1 MTAGHDHGRNRL
13 PSRRARRRLLS
24 VLAVT
29 SAWATCLLGPAPA
42 AHADDVRSQQWYLDA
57 MRAEE
62 MWKVSTGEGVKV
74 AVVDSGVN
82 ASTDALKGQVL
93 PGEDMTGAPGEATD
107 DYLGHGTDMAEL
119 IAGTGKNGSVK
130 GLAPGAKIIPYRI
143 PLKGLDRKLRA
154 DGFVKAIR
162 AAADSD
168 AKIINMSFGGLYYT
182 PAGEEAIEYALGK
195 GKLLFAGVGND
206 GEKGNK
212 PKYPVSYSGVV
223 GVGAT
228 DRRGE
233 VTGFSQHGLNVDLSA
248 PGVDVPGWCDEKF
261 EKYCPN
267 GAGTSVATAIA
278 SASAALIWAKNPDW
292 TANQVLRVLVDTAG
306 RKDEKKGASSVY
318 VGYGA
323 VRPRIHLLEGK
334 GDPGDPNKNPI
345 EATEPTP
352 SASASPPQGES
363 GGKNDRNDAGGKGE
377 DRKDQAG
384 NAENTGNTENTA
396 TESKDDGDL
405 WIYLGAGAAAA
416 VVVAGAFVLVRRTIR
431 KT

>member
-13 PSRRARRRLLS
+13 PSRRTRRRLLS
-24 VLAVT
+24 ALAAT
-29 SAWATCLLGPAPA
+29 SAWTTCLVGLAPT
-42 AHADDVRSQQWYLDA
+42 AHADDIRPQQWYLDA
-57 MRAEE
+57 MQAEK

-74 AVVDSGVN
+74 AVIDSGVN
-82 ASTDALKGQVL
+82 ASTDALRGQVL

-119 IAGTGKNGSVK
+119 IVGTGKNGSVR
-130 GLAPGAKIIPYRI
+130 GLAPGAKVIPYRI
-143 PLKGLDRKLRA
+143 PLKGLDTKLKA
-154 DGFVKAIR
+154 DGYVKAIR

-168 AKIINMSFGGLYYT
+168 AKIINMSFAGTYYDT
-182 PAGEEAIEYALGK
+182 DGAEAIEYALSK

-206 GEKGNK
+206 AEKGNK
-212 PKYPVSYSGVV
+212 PQYPASYPGVV

-228 DRRGE
+228 DRQGE

-248 PGVDVPGWCDEKF
+248 PGADIPGWCDGKF
-261 EKYCPN
+261 DKYCLD
-267 GAGTSVATAIA
+267 GAGTSVATALA

-306 RKDEKKGASSVY
+306 RKDNKKGASSVY

-334 GDPGDPNKNPI
+334 GDPGDPGKNPI

-352 SASASPPQGES
+352 SAPASPSRGES
-363 GGKNDRNDAGGKGE
+363 DGKSRTNDAGGTDEG
-377 DRKDQAG
+377 RKDRV
-384 NAENTGNTENTA
+384 ENTA
-396 TESKDDGDL
+396 AESEDDGDL

-416 VVVAGAFVLVRRTIR
+416 IVVAGAFVLVRRTIR